1 MKSFTALRNPE
12 LRKVCLIPLISNSTA
27 SMTWAIAVPY
37 AISLKATV
45 LQINLVTTMWAT
57 MGIFLQVPFG
67 ILSDKFGRK
76 RMLLIP
82 QIMMLLGTVLRA
94 LATDANQLVIASIV
108 GGFAGGSF
116 FPILLSIVGDV
127 TSTEEKSKGITLF
140 FTFSSIGMLIGP
152 TVASLILT
160 LPFAGI
166 RNIYQLD
173 GIFQT
178 FVVFYIVFRLKETKS
193 DTARTSFRGNVSQL
207 LMEKG
212 MLAVIIMSVLYF
224 LHSSI
229 MNNYVPMYA
238 EKGVGLPVSL
248 IASFS
253 SYRNLGIVLIRL
265 SSVAILA
272 RFAAKHFLTLM
283 LALGGATAFLT
294 PHLGSY
300 SALGLLMFFYGT
312 SFGATMLLSSVI
324 VAEVSTTS
332 NRGIANSINSLAQSC
347 GIMMQ
352 ILTTPIAENMGL
364 IPVFALGSLL
374 PLLAVVPLAFLYK
387 PKTEN
392 SDRQKNNGKD

>member
-12 LRKVCLIPLISNSTA
+12 LHKVCIIPLISNSTA

-37 AISLKATV
+37 ADSLNATI
-45 LQINLVTTMWAT
+45 LQINLITTIWAT

-67 ILSDKFGRK
+67 ILSDKLGRK

-94 LATDANQLVIASIV
+94 LATDANQLIIASVV

-127 TSTEEKSKGITLF
+127 TSTEERSKGIALF

-160 LPFAGI
+160 LPFAEM
-166 RNIYQLD
+166 RNIYQID
-173 GIFQT
+173 SVVQT

-193 DTARTSFRGNVSQL
+193 DAARTSFRGNVSQL
-207 LMEKG
+207 LREKG
-212 MLAVIIMSVLYF
+212 MLAIVITAALYF

-229 MNNYVPMYA
+229 MNTYVPIYA
-238 EKGVGLPVSL
+238 EKEVGLPVSL

-265 SSVAILA
+265 SSVAILT
-272 RFAAKHFLTLM
+272 RFSAKHFLILM
-283 LALGGATAFLT
+283 LALGGATAFSA
-294 PHLGSY
+294 PYLGSY
-300 SALGLLMFFYGT
+300 LALGLLMFFYGV
-312 SFGATMLLSSVI
+312 SFGSTMLLSSVI
-324 VAEVSTTS
+324 VAGVSTTS

-347 GIMMQ
+347 GTMTQ
-352 ILTTPIAENMGL
+352 ILTTSIAENLGL
-364 IPVFALGSLL
+364 MPVFALGGLL
-374 PLLAVVPLAFLYK
+374 PFLATVPLTLLYK
-387 PKTEN
+387 PKAEN
-392 SDRQKNNGKD
+392 SDWQENNSKD